1 MIAARWEVDA
11 MARALVVYASR
22 HGATA
27 GIAERIGEVMRST
40 GIEVMVADAAD
51 DPDPGGFDAFV
62 IGSAAYIGKW
72 EKDATDYVKRHQA
85 AIAAKPCWLFSSG
98 PVGTERVDKKGNS
111 VLADP
116 RTVVELRPI
125 LQPRGTEVF
134 FGAWDPSSP
143 SASLAE
149 RIVRQIPAIKELL
162 PTGDFR
168 EWPVIEAWA
177 REVAQG
183 IAEPVPVA

>member
-1 MIAARWEVDA
+1 MT
-11 MARALVVYASR
+11 RALVVYASR

-27 GIAERIGEVMRST
+27 GIAERIGEVIRSA
-40 GIEVMVADAAD
+40 GIEVVVADAVE
-51 DPDPGGFDAFV
+51 DPAPDGFDAYV

-85 AIAAKPCWLFSSG
+85 IIASKPCWLFSSG

-111 VLADP
+111 LLSDP
-116 RTVVELRPI
+116 RTVVELKPI
-125 LQPRGTEVF
+125 LQPRGTGVF

-168 EWPVIEAWA
+168 DWPAIEAWA
-177 REVAQG
+177 RQIANG
-183 IAEPVPVA
+183 IAEPVAAV